1 MRRIHISAA
10 AILAAAWVLAAAP
23 PAFGA
28 DTASTDDAQPAA
40 DHSASTSWAFEAGA
54 NVRTDFGVRALRL
67 DIAWRTPA
75 FRGLLVVDPMFWTD
89 GRTTTDAVGFWRAG
103 TIEPLMGWRL
113 NTVPLVDGAQFQHN
127 LVVGAALDLPTFFD
141 GRIGGQW
148 GIEMSTMVVKHG
160 GGVAGDRFRS
170 DSARHYIDRIR
181 FGMFA
186 RFFYQQWVE

>member
-1 MRRIHISAA
+1 MRQPHRTA
-10 AILAAAWVLAAAP
+10 AILVAAVVIALAS
-23 PAFGA
+23 PAVGS
-28 DTASTDDAQPAA
+28 DTESADDAQPTAA
-40 DHSASTSWAFEAGA
+40 HSESTSWALETGA
-54 NVRTDFGVRALRL
+54 NVRTDLGVRALRL

-89 GRTTTDAVGFWRAG
+89 GRTTTDLIGFWRAN
-103 TIEPLMGWRL
+103 TIEPLVGWRL
-113 NTVPLVDGAQFQHN
+113 NTVPLVDGSQFQHN
-127 LVVGAALDLPTFFD
+127 LVMGAALDLPTLFD

-148 GIEMSTMVVKHG
+148 GIEMSTMIAKHS

-186 RFFYQQWVE
+186 RFFYQQRVE